1 MNRKRVLPRYC
12 GYFTDA
18 RGKQRL
24 RFRMKGKKTAYPSSA
39 PGTPEFLAK
48 YSAFLGNVSAQSK
61 TTHEPGSVSAV
72 IARYYR
78 STDFLGLSAGTQVSY
93 RRIFERFRSQHG
105 AKKIASVATSHVNAL
120 IDEKAATPAA
130 AKIFRKRLKQLMDF
144 AVGAGLRKDN
154 PVIAAKRVKYKD
166 KGIRPWTE
174 QDILDFRAMWGL
186 DTPQRIA
193 VEILLHTGLRRSD
206 AVRLGKQHLRKVA
219 DGSERFVIRTRKSQA
234 TVELT
239 SPVHPV
245 LSEALSQIPS
255 GQMVYVT
262 TAYGAARSE
271 KAFTNW
277 IREAAASA
285 GLPSN
290 SSPHG
295 LRKAACRRLAD
306 AGCDPFQIQAITG
319 HKNLDEVL
327 VYVRD
332 RDQAIQAGKAMD
344 NYAKS
349 FPKTGK

>member
-193 VEILLHTGLRRSD
+193 VEILLRMQITHWW
-206 AVRLGKQHLRKVA
+206 
-219 DGSERFVIRTRKSQA
+219 QA
-234 TVELT
+234 
-239 SPVHPV
+239 
-245 LSEALSQIPS
+245 QIPS